1 MEPCVKVPEQLGRCA
16 HGRGDGWLTCL
27 RLQATKGVAPTGVGT
42 VGPCTLPFGNVVNN
56 TNAALTGAGM
66 IGEATTMQRVID
78 EMHRTAENHRPLTEP
93 VPIPLL
99 TLERW
104 IEQLET
110 AAGIAADIKYVREN
124 LGELERAVLG
134 IGNQA
139 QDVEDTIDKLAG
151 LLGDEPVTAVQ
162 TTMEVG

>member
-1 MEPCVKVPEQLGRCA
+1 
-16 HGRGDGWLTCL
+16 
-27 RLQATKGVAPTGVGT
+27 
-42 VGPCTLPFGNVVNN
+42 
-56 TNAALTGAGM
+56 
-66 IGEATTMQRVID
+66 MQKLID
-78 EMHRTAENHRPLTEP
+78 EMRRTAENHRPLTEP

-124 LGELERAVLG
+124 LGELELAVLG
-134 IGNQA
+134 IGHHA
-139 QDVEDTIDKLAG
+139 REVEDTIDKLAD

>member
-1 MEPCVKVPEQLGRCA
+1 MQKVIA
-16 HGRGDGWLTCL
+16 
-27 RLQATKGVAPTGVGT
+27 
-42 VGPCTLPFGNVVNN
+42 
-56 TNAALTGAGM
+56 
-66 IGEATTMQRVID
+66 
-78 EMHRTAENHRPLTEP
+78 EMRRTAENHRPLTEP

-110 AAGIAADIKYVREN
+110 ANGVAADIKYVREN
-124 LGELERAVLG
+124 LDDLQSATCG

-139 QDVEDTIDKLAG
+139 QEVEDIIDRLAG
-151 LLGDEPVTAVQ
+151 LLGDEPETSAQ

>member
-1 MEPCVKVPEQLGRCA
+1 
-16 HGRGDGWLTCL
+16 
-27 RLQATKGVAPTGVGT
+27 
-42 VGPCTLPFGNVVNN
+42 
-56 TNAALTGAGM
+56 
-66 IGEATTMQRVID
+66 MQKLID
-78 EMHRTAENHRPLTEP
+78 EMRRTAENHRPLTEP

-110 AAGIAADIKYVREN
+110 ANGIAADLKYVREN

-134 IGNQA
+134 IGYQA
-139 QDVEDTIDKLAG
+139 REVEDTIDKLAG
-151 LLGDEPVTAVQ
+151 LLGDEPETSAQ